1 MTAGIPEANL
11 SYGLKSRINKFP
23 GKPILGSL
31 YLDAGRE
38 HRWLT
43 EQEFKGLPDF
53 FVEKVNEGKLAG
65 IRVFRVESLIQKP
78 EYVTWLKA
86 SLSKLKQP

>member
-1 MTAGIPEANL
+1 MLARVLE
-11 SYGLKSRINKFP
+11 KFP

-31 YLDAGRE
+31 YLNSGTE

-43 EQEFKGLPDF
+43 EQEFKGLLDF

-65 IRVFRVESLIQKP
+65 IRVFRVENLIEKS
-78 EYVTWLKA
+78 EYVTWLKE
-86 SLSKLKQP
+86 SLAKLKRS